1 MAIERPK
8 DLTVEQAWD
17 MYLRAQATIDNM
29 TKQHLREVRAAR
41 EGGREGV
48 IREML
53 PIMDSLETGNRQAA
67 QYRGRGGPISNLKE
81 GFDVVTKQARSTLS
95 GIGVN
100 PFACQ
105 YEEFDPHRMDAIAR
119 QPTTE
124 LEPGHVF
131 EELQRG
137 YTIHDKVLRPA
148 KVAVSEKLLL
158 GEEDN
163 NG

>member
-1 MAIERPK
+1 MAIQKP
-8 DLTVEQAWD
+8 DGLTVDEAWD

-41 EGGREGV
+41 ETGREGV

-53 PIMDSLETGNRQAA
+53 PIVDSLESGNRQAA

-95 GIGVN
+95 SIGVN

-105 YEEFDPHRMDAIAR
+105 HEEFDPHRMDAISR

-124 LEPGHVF
+124 LAPGHVF
-131 EELQRG
+131 EELQCG
-137 YTIHDKVLRPA
+137 YTIHDKILRPA
-148 KVAVSEKLLL
+148 KVAVSEKLLF
-158 GEEDN
+158 EQKEDN
-163 NG
+163 A